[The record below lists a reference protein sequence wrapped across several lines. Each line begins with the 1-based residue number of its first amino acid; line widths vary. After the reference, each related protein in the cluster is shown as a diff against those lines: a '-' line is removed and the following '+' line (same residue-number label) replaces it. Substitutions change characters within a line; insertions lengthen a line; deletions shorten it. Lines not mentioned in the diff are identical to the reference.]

1 MTISHYRNSFM
12 RPIYRAS
19 KVKPSLYQ
27 AIHSVEVSNSITS
40 GNEWPVTLTENLITK
55 TAVKWGFCTP
65 ARDAK

>member
-1 MTISHYRNSFM
+1 M

-40 GNEWPVTLTENLITK
+40 RNEWPVNLTENLITK
-55 TAVKWGFCTP
+55 IAVKLGFCTL
-65 ARDAK
+65 AKDDK